1 MGIMSGKKIA
11 VAVDGS
17 DAARDALR
25 FGIQIA
31 ADLGCAATAVIAIQ
45 TRMPG
50 YRAAYFSFVDRHI
63 LTELRQFAAGVAEET
78 RKIAAD
84 LGNGALETQILE
96 SDKDIYV
103 QIVDFLAANPDVGF
117 LVVGSYGH
125 NVRERLMLGS
135 TTERL
140 ILEIARRQMKTP
152 VLVVP

>member
-25 FGIQIA
+25 FGTQIA
-31 ADLGCAATAVIAIQ
+31 ADLGCSAIAVIAIQ

-84 LGNGALETQILE
+84 SGNGALETQILE

>member
-1 MGIMSGKKIA
+1 MGTMSGKKIV

-25 FGIQIA
+25 FGMQIA
-31 ADLGCAATAVIAIQ
+31 ADLGCKATAVIAIQ

-63 LTELRQFAAGVAEET
+63 LTELRQFAAAVAAET
-78 RKIAAD
+78 SKIAIAS
-84 LGNGALETQILE
+84 GNTPPETLILE
-96 SDKDIYV
+96 GDKDIYE

-125 NVRERLMLGS
+125 GVRERLILGS